1 MPVSLLTRRLD
12 PEAIRKDFPILNRV
26 PDDADSSDSPLAYLD
41 NASTTHPPRQVVRG
55 MVEIYR
61 RHYCNVHRG
70 TYCML
75 RNMTALY
82 EQVRVKARAFLNA
95 PAAEQIIFTS
105 GTTHAINLVARSW
118 GDANMRRGDEILLS
132 QMEHHANIVPWQQ
145 LAERCGAVVRFIPVS
160 DDGLLDLDAMDRL
173 LSDRTRLVG
182 VTGASNVLGTITP
195 VEQIVRRA
203 HAAGAVVLLD
213 AAQSVPHQ
221 RTDVAASGVDFLALS
236 AHKMLGPN
244 GVGLLYGRRELLE
257 AMPPFSSGGGMVRDV
272 TPGGYE
278 AEDLPAKFEAGT
290 PPIVPVIG
298 FGAAID
304 YLTTIGMEAI
314 ADHQR
319 RLAARA
325 YEMLSAIRG
334 LRLMG
339 PRPEHRLAVF
349 SFTLRNVPA
358 AKVAHVLDRRGI
370 AVCSGH
376 HCTIPL
382 HRRFG
387 LVASVRA
394 SFALYNTLA
403 EVDRLGQA
411 LEAVEG
417 DCRTIAVS
425 QATPVARQTVLK
437 S

>member
-1 MPVSLLTRRLD
+1 
-12 PEAIRKDFPILNRV
+12 
-26 PDDADSSDSPLAYLD
+26 
-41 NASTTHPPRQVVRG
+41 
-55 MVEIYR
+55 
-61 RHYCNVHRG
+61 
-70 TYCML
+70 
-75 RNMTALY
+75 
-82 EQVRVKARAFLNA
+82 
-95 PAAEQIIFTS
+95 
-105 GTTHAINLVARSW
+105 
-118 GDANMRRGDEILLS
+118 
-132 QMEHHANIVPWQQ
+132 
-145 LAERCGAVVRFIPVS
+145 
-160 DDGLLDLDAMDRL
+160 
-173 LSDRTRLVG
+173 
-182 VTGASNVLGTITP
+182 
-195 VEQIVRRA
+195 
-203 HAAGAVVLLD
+203 
-213 AAQSVPHQ
+213 
-221 RTDVAASGVDFLALS
+221 
-236 AHKMLGPN
+236 
-244 GVGLLYGRRELLE
+244 
-257 AMPPFSSGGGMVRDV
+257 
-272 TPGGYE
+272 
-278 AEDLPAKFEAGT
+278 
-290 PPIVPVIG
+290 
-298 FGAAID
+298 
-304 YLTTIGMEAI
+304 
-314 ADHQR
+314 
-319 RLAARA
+319 
-325 YEMLSAIRG
+325 MLSAIRG